1 MTQALKDIMRQKL
14 NENRLISDE
23 YKINDGVVVV
33 GQDSVKRFYK
43 NMEKIK
49 ELKDALMT
57 NEDAKLKIY
66 NHFVDFFMD
75 SEDPGSWTPG
85 EVEKFREHGENYS
98 ECLMGSLGME
108 VQSVDGDTITVTLK
122 LRDTLE
128 YINEWL
134 SEDVASIDD
143 SL

>member
-1 MTQALKDIMRQKL
+1 MTQVLKDAMRQKL
-14 NENRLISDE
+14 NENRLIGDE
-23 YKINDGVVVV
+23 CKINDGVVMVS
-33 GQDSVKRFYK
+33 QDSVQKFYK

-49 ELKDALMT
+49 ELRDTLMT

-98 ECLMGSLGME
+98 ECLMGSLGLE
-108 VQSVDGDTITVTLK
+108 VQSVDGDSITVTLK

-134 SEDVASIDD
+134 AEDVTSIDN
-143 SL
+143 SI

>member
-1 MTQALKDIMRQKL
+1 MTQALKDTMRQKL
-14 NENRLISDE
+14 NENRLIGDE
-23 YKINDGVVVV
+23 HKINDGVVVV
-33 GQDSVKRFYK
+33 SLDSVKRFYK

-49 ELKDALMT
+49 ELRDTLMT

-98 ECLMGSLGME
+98 ECLMGSLGLE
-108 VQSVDGDTITVTLK
+108 VQSVDGDSTTVTLK

-134 SEDVASIDD
+134 AEDVASIDN
-143 SL
+143 SI

>member
-1 MTQALKDIMRQKL
+1 MTQVLKDTMRQKL
-14 NENRLISDE
+14 NENRLIGDE

-33 GQDSVKRFYK
+33 SQDSVKRFYK

-49 ELKDALMT
+49 ELRDTLMT

-66 NHFVDFFMD
+66 NHFVQFFMD
-75 SEDPGSWTPG
+75 TEDPGDWTPAMI
-85 EVEKFREHGENYS
+85 EEFRERGENYS
-98 ECLMGSLGME
+98 ECLMGSLGLE
-108 VQSVDGDTITVTLK
+108 VHSVDGDSITVTLK

-134 SEDVASIDD
+134 AKDVVSMDD